1 MKPNVRGGDPHES
14 TVRSVRTCRQA
25 RRIALGGLLICVLG
39 QLLID
44 ASARNLACVF
54 IAVITSAITFHFVIR
69 GSIFR
74 AMPLP
79 ALIVLGF
86 NVSTMSGALIAQT
99 ASLRP
104 LVFNL
109 QVPEITFALCALFQ
123 VSLLVALFTF
133 LSSSTLRAA
142 SRTVTRRVL
151 KPMGIMQAPTPGQ
164 LWIMG
169 FMGSAAMAW
178 TASQGYSGQIQYGDM
193 GSKLVAGLGYL
204 AFAPFLLPIL
214 EKAFPSVHSS
224 SRGKISS
231 WPLIGY
237 LALLVLIAII
247 RNSRGTFAMGVANL
261 GMAALVLI
269 LMGQLRVTQKLRRR
283 LAIGAVIILIAA
295 PILSDLATAMVV
307 VRGQRTEVSSS
318 ELVRRTLSAFN
329 DKQALEDYRQA
340 AAIFTGSGEY
350 EENYLA
356 NPFVARFVQTK
367 FFDNSLSYED
377 VRTGQHTSHLWNVT
391 LDKIMAYLPT
401 QALTLLGIDI
411 NKEDLQFSVGDALY
425 NAHSG
430 TGLGG
435 YRTGSPIGHGMGLM
449 GLFTFI
455 VAIPL
460 FLLAFMALQSLT
472 ASVGSLV
479 LISPVILLQLMSVYG
494 LAVGDS
500 LLDPIGLMLR
510 GLPQN
515 ILIYWMAF
523 HGTRWIGVFRSRRR
537 RSFDPHTRLRSS
549 SQASGLSPVKS
560 TRLNP

>member
-1 MKPNVRGGDPHES
+1 MKPTVRAGDPHES

-25 RRIALGGLLICVLG
+25 RKIALGGLLVCAFG

-69 GSIFR
+69 GSVFR

-79 ALIVLGF
+79 ALVVLGF
-86 NVSTMSGALIAQT
+86 NVSTRSGALIAQT
-99 ASLRP
+99 ASLRS

-142 SRTVTRRVL
+142 SRTVTRRVWSR
-151 KPMGIMQAPTPGQ
+151 MSIMQAPTAGQ

-169 FMGSAAMAW
+169 FIGSAAMAW
-178 TASQGYSGQIQYGDM
+178 ISSKGYSGELRYGDVV
-193 GSKLVAGLGYL
+193 SKFIDGIIYL

-214 EKAFPSVHSS
+214 EKAFPSAHPST
-224 SRGKISS
+224 RGKISS

-237 LALLVLIAII
+237 LALLFLIAMI
-247 RNSRGTFAMGVANL
+247 RNSRGAFAMGVANL
-261 GMAALVLI
+261 GMGALVLI
-269 LMGQLRVTQKLRRR
+269 LIGQLHVTLKLRRR
-283 LAIGAVIILIAA
+283 LAIGAVITLIAA
-295 PILSDLATAMVV
+295 PVLSDLATAMVV
-307 VRGQRTEVSSS
+307 VRGQRTEVSST
-318 ELVRRTLSAFN
+318 ELVQLTLSAFN

-340 AAIFTGSGEY
+340 VALLTGSGEY

-356 NPFVARFVQTK
+356 NPFIARFVQTK

-377 VRTGQHTSHLWNVT
+377 VRTGRHASHLWDVT

-401 QALTLLGIDI
+401 PALTFLGIDI
-411 NKEDLQFSVGDALY
+411 NKEDLQFSMGDALY
-425 NAHSG
+425 NSHSG

-435 YRTGSPIGHGMGLM
+435 YRTGSPIGHGIGLM
-449 GLFTFI
+449 GSFIFI

-472 ASVGSLV
+472 TSVGSLV
-479 LISPVILLQLMSVYG
+479 LISPVILLKLMSVYG
-494 LAVGDS
+494 LAAGDS

-523 HGTRWIGVFRSRRR
+523 HGTRWIGIFSSRRP
-537 RSFDPHTRLRSS
+537 RSFGPHTHLRSS

-560 TRLNP
+560 TRPNP

>member
-1 MKPNVRGGDPHES
+1 MSDLSARHPYETTIQS
-14 TVRSVRTCRQA
+14 ARTCRRL
-25 RRIALGGLLICVLG
+25 RRIAFGGLLICVLG

-44 ASARNLACVF
+44 ASARNLVCVF

-69 GSIFR
+69 GSVFR
-74 AMPLP
+74 ALPLP

-104 LVFNL
+104 LAFNL
-109 QVPEITFALCALFQ
+109 QVPEITFSLCALFQ
-123 VSLLVALFTF
+123 LSLLVALFTF
-133 LSSSTLRAA
+133 LSSSMLRSA

-169 FMGSAAMAW
+169 FIGSAAMAW
-178 TASQGYSGQIQYGDM
+178 TASQGYSGQIQYGDA
-193 GSKLVAGLGYL
+193 GSKFVAGLSYL

-214 EKAFPSVHSS
+214 EKAFPSERAS

-247 RNSRGTFAMGVANL
+247 RNSRGAFAMGVANL

-269 LMGQLRVTQKLRRR
+269 LAGQLRVTQKLRRR
-283 LAIGAVIILIAA
+283 LAIGAVIMLIAA
-295 PILSDLATAMVV
+295 PLLSDLAIAMVV
-307 VRGQRTEVSSS
+307 VRGERTEVSSS

-329 DKQALEDYRQA
+329 DKQALKDYRQA
-340 AAIFTGSGEY
+340 AAVVTGSGEY

-377 VRTGQHTSHLWNVT
+377 VRTGRHASDLWNVT
-391 LDKIMAYLPT
+391 LDKIIAYLPT
-401 QALTLLGIDI
+401 PALSFLGIDI
-411 NKEDLQFSVGDALY
+411 NKENLRFSVGDALY
-425 NAHSG
+425 NANSG
-430 TGLGG
+430 AGLGG

-449 GLFTFI
+449 GFFTFI

-472 ASVGSLV
+472 TSVGSLV
-479 LISPVILLQLMSVYG
+479 VISPVILLQLMSVYG

-523 HGTRWIGVFRSRRR
+523 HGTRWIGVFSSRRR
-537 RSFDPHTRLRSS
+537 RSFHPRTYLYSIG
-549 SQASGLSPVKS
+549 QASDLNSVKS

>member
-1 MKPNVRGGDPHES
+1 MKPHLSQRYPLES
-14 TVRSVRTCRQA
+14 TVQSARTCRQA
-25 RRIALGGLLICVLG
+25 RRIALWGLLICALG
-39 QLLID
+39 QLFID
-44 ASARNLACVF
+44 ASASNLGCVF
-54 IAVITSAITFHFVIR
+54 ITVIMSVITFHLVIR
-69 GSIFR
+69 GSVFR

-99 ASLRP
+99 ASLRS

-109 QVPEITFALCALFQ
+109 RVPEITFALCALFQ

-142 SRTVTRRVL
+142 SRTVNRRVWSR
-151 KPMGIMQAPTPGQ
+151 MGIMQAPTPSQ

-169 FMGSAAMAW
+169 FIGLAAMAW
-178 TASQGYSGQIQYGDM
+178 TASQGYSGQIQYGDV
-193 GSKLVAGLGYL
+193 GSKFFSGLGYL

-214 EKAFPSVHSS
+214 EKAFPSAHPSI
-224 SRGKISS
+224 RGKISS

-237 LALLVLIAII
+237 LALLVLIAMI

-269 LMGQLRVTQKLRRR
+269 LMGQLHVTPKLRRR
-283 LAIGAVIILIAA
+283 LAIGAVIMLIAA
-295 PILSDLATAMVV
+295 PILNDLAIAMVV
-307 VRGQRTEVSSS
+307 VRGQRTEVSSI
-318 ELVRRTLSAFN
+318 ELVRLTLSAFN

-340 AAIFTGSGEY
+340 VAMLTGS
-350 EENYLA
+350 EEDEGNYLA

-377 VRTGQHTSHLWNVT
+377 VRTGQHASHLWNVT
-391 LDKIMAYLPT
+391 LEKIIAYLPT
-401 QALTLLGIDI
+401 PVLTSLEIDVDKKNLG
-411 NKEDLQFSVGDALY
+411 FSMGDALY

-449 GLFTFI
+449 GSFIFI

-472 ASVGSLV
+472 ISVGSLV

-523 HGTRWIGVFRSRRR
+523 HGTRWIDVFSLRSRR
-537 RSFDPHTRLRSS
+537 SFHPRTHLHSTG
-549 SQASGLSPVKS
+549 QASGLSPFEP

>member
-1 MKPNVRGGDPHES
+1 MKPHLRARHLLES
-14 TVRSVRTCRQA
+14 TVQSTRACRRV
-25 RRIALGGLLICVLG
+25 RRIALGVLLICALG

-44 ASARNLACVF
+44 ASARNLVCVF
-54 IAVITSAITFHFVIR
+54 IAAVASAITFQFVIR
-69 GSIFR
+69 GSVFR
-74 AMPLP
+74 AVPLP
-79 ALIVLGF
+79 ALVVLGF

-99 ASLRP
+99 ASLRS

-142 SRTVTRRVL
+142 SRTVTRRVF
-151 KPMGIMQAPTPGQ
+151 KRMGIMQAPAPGQ

-178 TASQGYSGQIQYGDM
+178 TASQGLAGQIQYGDV
-193 GSKLVAGLGYL
+193 GAKFVHGLSYL

-214 EKAFPSVHSS
+214 DKTFPSAHPTT
-224 SRGKISS
+224 RGKVSS

-237 LALLVLIAII
+237 LALLVLIAMI
-247 RNSRGTFAMGVANL
+247 RNSRGAFAMGVANL

-269 LMGQLRVTQKLRRR
+269 LMGQLHVTAKLRRR
-283 LAIGAVIILIAA
+283 LAIGAMILLIAA

-307 VRGQRTEVSSS
+307 VRGQRTEVSSMD
-318 ELVRRTLSAFN
+318 LVQRTVSAFN
-329 DKQALEDYRQA
+329 DKQALEGYRHA
-340 AAIFTGSGEY
+340 AAILTGSGEY

-377 VRTGQHTSHLWNVT
+377 TRTGQHASHLWDIT
-391 LDKIMAYLPT
+391 LDKIAALLPT
-401 QALTLLGIDI
+401 PLLRGLGIGI
-411 NKEDLQFSVGDALY
+411 SKENLQFSIGDALY

-435 YRTGSPIGHGMGLM
+435 YRTGSPVGHGMALM
-449 GLFTFI
+449 GPLIF
-455 VAIPL
+455 VAAIPL
-460 FLLAFMALQSLT
+460 FLLTFMALQSLT
-472 ASVGSLV
+472 TSVGSFV
-479 LISPVILLQLMSVYG
+479 FISPVILLQLMSVYG
-494 LAVGDS
+494 LAAGDS

-510 GLPQN
+510 GLPQS
-515 ILIYWMAF
+515 ILLYWMAF
-523 HGTRWIGVFRSRRR
+523 HGTRWIGVFSSRRQ
-537 RSFDPHTRLRSS
+537 RSFHPRMHPFSTGQSSDLSSAKPTRF
-549 SQASGLSPVKS
+549 
-560 TRLNP
+560 NP

>member
-1 MKPNVRGGDPHES
+1 MKSNVRAGDPHES

-25 RRIALGGLLICVLG
+25 RRLALGGLLICAFG

-44 ASARNLACVF
+44 ASARNLVCVF
-54 IAVITSAITFHFVIR
+54 IAVIMSAITFHFVIR
-69 GSIFR
+69 GSVFR
-74 AMPLP
+74 ALPLP
-79 ALIVLGF
+79 ALTVLGF

-99 ASLRP
+99 ASLRS
-104 LVFNL
+104 LMFNL
-109 QVPEITFALCALFQ
+109 RVPEITFALCALFQ

-142 SRTVTRRVL
+142 SRTVSRRL
-151 KPMGIMQAPTPGQ
+151 FKRMGIMQTPTPGQ

-178 TASQGYSGQIQYGDM
+178 TASQGYSGQIQYGDV
-193 GSKLVAGLGYL
+193 GSKFVTGLGYL
-204 AFAPFLLPIL
+204 AFAPFVLPIL
-214 EKAFPSVHSS
+214 EKAFPLAHPSI
-224 SRGKISS
+224 RGKISS

-237 LALLVLIAII
+237 LALLVLIAMI

-261 GMAALVLI
+261 GMATLVLI
-269 LMGQLRVTQKLRRR
+269 LMGQLHVTSKLRRR
-283 LAIGAVIILIAA
+283 LAIGAVIMLIAA
-295 PILSDLATAMVV
+295 PILNDLAIAMVV
-307 VRGQRTEVSSS
+307 VRGQRTEVSSI

-329 DKQALEDYRQA
+329 DKEALKDYRQA
-340 AAIFTGSGEY
+340 VAMLTGGGEY
-350 EENYLA
+350 EEIYLA

-377 VRTGQHTSHLWNVT
+377 VRTGQHTSYLWNVT

-401 QALTLLGIDI
+401 PALTLLGIDI
-411 NKEDLQFSVGDALY
+411 NKENIQFSVGDALY

-449 GLFTFI
+449 GPLTF
-455 VAIPL
+455 VAAIPL

-472 ASVGSLV
+472 ISVGSFV
-479 LISPVILLQLMSVYG
+479 VISPMILLQLMSVYG
-494 LAVGDS
+494 LAVSDS
-500 LLDPIGLMLR
+500 LHEPIGLMLR

-523 HGTRWIGVFRSRRR
+523 HSTRWIGVFRSRRR
-537 RSFDPHTRLRSS
+537 RSFYPRISFRPANL
-549 SQASGLSPVKS
+549 QA
-560 TRLNP
+560 

>member
-1 MKPNVRGGDPHES
+1 MKPHIRARYPLEA
-14 TVRSVRTCRQA
+14 TVQSARTCRQA
-25 RRIALGGLLICVLG
+25 RRIALGGLLICALG

-44 ASARNLACVF
+44 ASARNLVCVF

-69 GSIFR
+69 GSVFR
-74 AMPLP
+74 ALPLP

-99 ASLRP
+99 ASLRS

-123 VSLLVALFTF
+123 VSLLVALFTLF
-133 LSSSTLRAA
+133 SSSTLRAA
-142 SRTVTRRVL
+142 SRTVNRRVL
-151 KPMGIMQAPTPGQ
+151 SRMGIMQAPTPGQ

-169 FMGSAAMAW
+169 FMGAAAMAW
-178 TASQGYSGQIQYGDM
+178 TASQGLSGQIQYGDV
-193 GSKLVAGLGYL
+193 GSKFVAGLSYL

-214 EKAFPSVHSS
+214 EKAFPSAHPSI
-224 SRGKISS
+224 RGKISS

-237 LALLVLIAII
+237 LALLVLIAMI

-261 GMAALVLI
+261 GMAFLVLI
-269 LMGQLRVTQKLRRR
+269 LMGQLQVTSRLRRR
-283 LAIGAVIILIAA
+283 LAIGAVIMLIAA
-295 PILSDLATAMVV
+295 PILSDLAISMLV
-307 VRGQRTEVSSS
+307 VRGQRTEVSSI
-318 ELVRRTLSAFN
+318 ELVRLTFSAFN
-329 DKQALEDYRQA
+329 DKQALEDYRRTE
-340 AAIFTGSGEY
+340 AILTGSGGY

-377 VRTGQHTSHLWNVT
+377 VRTGQHTSYLWNVT
-391 LDKIMAYLPT
+391 LDKIIAYLPT
-401 QALTLLGIDI
+401 PALTLLGIEI
-411 NKEDLQFSVGDALY
+411 NKENLQFSVGDALY
-425 NAHSG
+425 SAHSDA
-430 TGLGG
+430 GLGG

-449 GLFTFI
+449 GSFMFV

-472 ASVGSLV
+472 TSVGSLV
-479 LISPVILLQLMSVYG
+479 VISPAILLQLMSLYG

-500 LLDPIGLMLR
+500 LLEPIGLMLR

-523 HGTRWIGVFRSRRR
+523 QGTRWIGVFSSRRR
-537 RSFDPHTRLRSS
+537 RSFHPRTYLLSN
-549 SQASGLSPVKS
+549 SQASGLNPVKP
-560 TRLNP
+560 TRFNP

>member
-1 MKPNVRGGDPHES
+1 MKPNVRAGDQHES
-14 TVRSVRTCRQA
+14 TIRSARTCRQA

-44 ASARNLACVF
+44 ASARNLVCVF
-54 IAVITSAITFHFVIR
+54 ITVIMSVITFHLVIR
-69 GSIFR
+69 GSVFR

-123 VSLLVALFTF
+123 VSLLAALFTF

-142 SRTVTRRVL
+142 SRTVTRRVWSR
-151 KPMGIMQAPTPGQ
+151 MGIMQAPTPGQ

-178 TASQGYSGQIQYGDM
+178 TASQGYSGQIQYGDV

-214 EKAFPSVHSS
+214 EKAFPSAHPS

-237 LALLVLIAII
+237 LALLVLIAMI
-247 RNSRGTFAMGVANL
+247 RNSRGTFAIGVANL

-269 LMGQLRVTQKLRRR
+269 LMGQLHVTSKLRRR
-283 LAIGAVIILIAA
+283 LAIGAVIMLIAA

-307 VRGQRTEVSSS
+307 VRGQRTEVSSI
-318 ELVRRTLSAFN
+318 ELVRRTLSAIN

-340 AAIFTGSGEY
+340 AAQLTGTGEY

-367 FFDNSLSYED
+367 FFDKSLSYVD
-377 VRTGQHTSHLWNVT
+377 VRTGRHASHLWDVT

-401 QALTLLGIDI
+401 PALSFLGIDI
-411 NKEDLQFSVGDALY
+411 NKENLRFSVGDALY
-425 NAHSG
+425 NANSG
-430 TGLGG
+430 AGLGG

-449 GLFTFI
+449 GLFMFI

-472 ASVGSLV
+472 MSAGSFV
-479 LISPVILLQLMSVYG
+479 IISPVILLQLMSVYG
-494 LAVGDS
+494 LAAGDS

-523 HGTRWIGVFRSRRR
+523 HGTRWMGVFSSRRR
-537 RSFDPHTRLRSS
+537 RSFHSRTHLLSTA
-549 SQASGLSPVKS
+549 QASGLSSVKP
-560 TRLNP
+560 TRFNP